1 MRAEISSIFGLE
13 VYTDRGKYVGRVDD
27 VVLDVEQ
34 RRIRGLALSNIDR
47 EFLGVS
53 SNGVIVPYRWVVAV
67 GDIVILKHVFRKR
80 RRKEEEQ

>member
-1 MRAEISSIFGLE
+1 MKAEISSIFGLE

-53 SNGVIVPYRWVVAV
+53 GNGVIIPYRWVVAV
-67 GDIVILKHVFRKR
+67 GDIVLLKHVFRKR
-80 RRKEEEQ
+80 RRKEEEE

>member
-1 MRAEISSIFGLE
+1 MKAEISSIFGLE

-67 GDIVILKHVFRKR
+67 GDIVLLKHVFRKR
-80 RRKEEEQ
+80 RRKEEEE